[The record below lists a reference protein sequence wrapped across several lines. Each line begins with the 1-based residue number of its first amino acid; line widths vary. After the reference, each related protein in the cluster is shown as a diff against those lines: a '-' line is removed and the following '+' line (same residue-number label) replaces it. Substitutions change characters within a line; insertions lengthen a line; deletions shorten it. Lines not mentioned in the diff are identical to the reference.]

1 MKSLFSKLMVLTCLA
16 LPALGAAGCSNS
28 DGGTDSTTGKTI
40 SELTINGD
48 NTVDAKASKQLSAT
62 LKYADGTTL
71 DVTQDSHVLWNTSD
85 ADVLEVTK
93 SGLITGKKVGA
104 AKISLS
110 YDNGG
115 HADDTLDVII
125 H

>member
-1 MKSLFSKLMVLTCLA
+1 MKSLFSKLMILSFLA
-16 LPALGAAGCSNS
+16 VPAFASAGCSND

-40 SELTINGD
+40 SDLTINGD
-48 NTVDAKASKQLSAT
+48 STIDANESKQLTAT

-71 DVTQDSHVLWNTSD
+71 DVTQDTHALWNTSD
-85 ADVLEVTK
+85 PDLLEVTPT
-93 SGLITGKKVGA
+93 GMMTGKKVGA
-104 AKISLS
+104 AKISVT